1 MKKLLSS
8 EDSGASLGGYGQDPV
23 MEMVMTL
30 FTSLAA
36 LAMKIDN
43 QSEEQAKATA
53 TEAVLNRSIDLSS
66 LVPEQKSC
74 TLLVRDNDTP
84 VLKIGEATHILTQ
97 SDMNRL
103 NLALSDNS
111 LTDDQRKQRVASVI
125 NGIAL
130 NTQMSQN
137 YQQGISSLQ
146 NPSENLSIK

>member
-1 MKKLLSS
+1 
-8 EDSGASLGGYGQDPV
+8 
-23 MEMVMTL
+23 
-30 FTSLAA
+30 
-36 LAMKIDN
+36 
-43 QSEEQAKATA
+43 
-53 TEAVLNRSIDLSS
+53 
-66 LVPEQKSC
+66 
-74 TLLVRDNDTP
+74 VRDNDTP
-84 VLKIGEATHILTQ
+84 VLKIGEATHVLTQ

-146 NPSENLSIK
+146 NPTENLSIK